1 MQSGQLSAHT
11 CTLFL
16 IVWWLGVNYKPNFKV
31 DQLFMS
37 ELSNAKIHFNE
48 QGTPVAS
55 DFDDVYFSNDGGM
68 AETDYVFLQQNGL
81 PDRWS
86 AHSAAAFHI
95 IETGFGTGANFLL
108 SWQRF
113 RQFRAANPAATC
125 QRLYFSSFEKFPLS
139 YNDLQ
144 QALAVHS
151 ELTDVCQLLLAHYPL
166 PVSGCHRLC
175 FDNGSVI
182 LDLWLGDVNALLPEL
197 TAAADAIYLDGFAP
211 SKNPD
216 MWQEELFTGLARLSK
231 DGTTVATFTS
241 AGIVKRGLQQAGF
254 AIKKVKGFGRKRE
267 MLIARFEAAN
277 PVHSNDLPKEVCIV
291 GGGIASL
298 CLALNLIQ
306 RNIPVQ
312 LICEDD
318 SVAQQASQNRQ
329 GAVYPNLHANQTPE
343 SQLHVLA
350 FFYARQFYQ
359 RWQTQGLDFAMQWCG
374 LLHLASNEQLSL
386 RQQKLIGKALWPTHL
401 VKAVAADEAST
412 LAGLVLE
419 HKGIFFPQAGWLS
432 PKQFCQQALQFL
444 LQQRNFRVS
453 FNTRVTSLVR
463 QSTGWL
469 LHTDKG
475 DICTD
480 SVVLATGKA
489 INSFNQTQFLP
500 LNKIRGQVTHIAQ
513 PAMTELKT
521 VLCHKGYITP
531 AWQGVHCVGATFD
544 RDADAADVKSEDDA
558 ENLQL
563 VNDQLSE
570 PAWFADTKVVGAA
583 AAFRA
588 TLPDHLPLAGAVP
601 NEPNLFLLGAMGA
614 RGILLSPLLA
624 EQLACQICQEP
635 LPLSQ
640 QLISKLLPVRF
651 EGVR

>member
-1 MQSGQLSAHT
+1 
-11 CTLFL
+11 
-16 IVWWLGVNYKPNFKV
+16 
-31 DQLFMS
+31 MS

-81 PDRWS
+81 PERWS
-86 AHSAAAFHI
+86 AHGSAAFHI

-108 SWQRF
+108 TWQRF

-151 ELTDVCQLLLAHYPL
+151 ELAELCQLLLAQYPL

-182 LDLWLGDVNALLPEL
+182 LDLWLGDVNTLLPEL
-197 TAAADAIYLDGFAP
+197 TAAGDAIYLDGFAP

-231 DGTTVATFTS
+231 SGTTVATFTS

-254 AIKKVKGFGRKRE
+254 AIEKVKGFGRKRE
-267 MLIARFEAAN
+267 MLIARFETADR
-277 PVHSNDLPKEVCIV
+277 VHLNNQPQEVCIV

-298 CLALNLIQ
+298 CLALNLTQ
-306 RNIPVQ
+306 RNIPVL

-374 LLHLASNEQLSL
+374 LLHLASNDQLSQ
-386 RQQKLIGKALWPTHL
+386 RQQKLIGKALWPTQL

-412 LAGLVLE
+412 LAGLALE

-432 PKQFCQQALQFL
+432 PQQFCQQALQFL
-444 LQQRNFRVS
+444 LQQRTFRVS

-463 QSTGWL
+463 QGTGWL

-475 DICTD
+475 DISAST
-480 SVVLATGKA
+480 VVLATGKA
-489 INSFNQTQFLP
+489 INRFSQTQFLP

-513 PAMTELKT
+513 RAMTELKT

-531 AWQGVHCVGATFD
+531 AWQGIHCVGATFD
-544 RDADAADVKSEDDA
+544 RDADTADVKSEDDV

-563 VNDQLSE
+563 VNDQLSK
-570 PAWFADTKVVGAA
+570 PAWFADSEVVGAA

-588 TLPDHLPLAGAVP
+588 TLPDHLPLAGTVP
-601 NEPNLFLLGAMGA
+601 TETNLFLLGAMGA
-614 RGILLSPLLA
+614 RGILLSPLLS

-640 QLISKLLPVRF
+640 QLIRKLLPARF
-651 EGVR
+651 EGVD